1 MLFLLTK
8 NFEKQSMEGAYY
20 YDIID
25 LLLVPFYL
33 ALIYLVAN
41 SISKKNIKKYPEY
54 KYFKKGLF
62 IKLIGVSLFLMFYT
76 LYYPTG
82 DTISYY
88 EGARSLVSL
97 LLQDLNKGAQV
108 LFNTDSIY
116 NSLNSFNYQTGRPP
130 SYIFRDTKTFNVC
143 RFSTIF
149 YILGAGSLIVSNF
162 LCCTFSYF
170 GIWKLYR
177 LFNHIFPGKSKPF
190 AYFILFMPSLVFWG
204 GGIMKDSFVLGGVC
218 WATYCFYYVFI
229 KREKIIL
236 NLVLLVVNFII
247 IINIKSYVAIAAIP
261 GMLIWLNS
269 GIIKSLKSSIARF
282 ILRPIVFSLII
293 LSGLGLFNNLD
304 AIGLSQFENVDETIE
319 QAQVIQQDLL
329 REDQYGKN
337 NYNIGQLDGTLSG
350 MINLAPTAI
359 FTAIYRPSVT
369 EIGSPAMVLSALENL
384 ILLVFTLLAIVS
396 KGPIKFFRTIFNQPL
411 LMYSLIFTFI
421 FAIGVGIASTNFGAL
436 VRYRIPLIPF
446 FFPLIYVVYKSK

>member
-1 MLFLLTK
+1 MG
-8 NFEKQSMEGAYY
+8 GAYY
-20 YDIID
+20 YDIFD

-33 ALIYLVAN
+33 LIIYLVAN
-41 SISKKNIKKYPEY
+41 NISKKNINKYPEY
-54 KYFKKGLF
+54 KYFKKGIY
-62 IKLIGVSLFLMFYT
+62 IKLIGVSLFLIFYT

-88 EGARSLVSL
+88 EGSRSLARL
-97 LLQDLNKGAQV
+97 LFQDFNKGLQI

-116 NSLNSFNYQTGRPP
+116 NSINSFNYQTGRPP
-130 SYIFRDTKTFNVC
+130 FYIFRDTKTFNVC
-143 RFSTIF
+143 RFSIVF
-149 YILGAGSLIVSNF
+149 YLLGSGSLIVSNL
-162 LCCTFSYF
+162 LCCTFSYV

-177 LFNHIFPGKSKPF
+177 LFNTLFPGKSRPF

-204 GGIMKDSFVLGGVC
+204 GGIMKDSYVLGGIC
-218 WATYCFYYVFI
+218 WATYCFYYGII

-236 NLVLLVVNFII
+236 NLIFLFVNFII

-269 GIIKSLKSSIARF
+269 EIIKSLKSSFARF
-282 ILRPIVFSLII
+282 LLRPIVFSLII

-304 AIGLSQFENVDETIE
+304 AIGLSQFENVDETIV

-329 REDQYGKN
+329 REEQYGKN

-350 MINLAPTAI
+350 LVSLAPTAI
-359 FTAIYRPSVT
+359 FTGIYRPT
-369 EIGSPAMVLSALENL
+369 FLEIGSPAMILSAIENL
-384 ILLVFTLLAIVS
+384 ILLLFSILAIAS
-396 KGPIKFFRTIFNQPL
+396 KGPIKFFKTLFNEPL
-411 LMYSLIFTFI
+411 LVYSLIFTLI
-421 FAIGVGIASTNFGAL
+421 FAFGVGIASTNFGAL

-446 FFPLIYVVYKSK
+446 YFTLIYIVYKSK